1 MNCSKRITAG
11 LISVFMIINFTS
23 SLAIADGELDDSVA
37 ASLSTEVPAKSY
49 ILMESSTGKV
59 LEEQNSDEQM
69 APASVTKIMVMLLLM
84 EQIDAG
90 VISFDDMVT
99 TSENAASMGGSQIWL
114 EIGEEMSVN
123 DLLKATAVNSANDAA
138 VSLGEY
144 IGGSEE
150 NFVTMM
156 NEKANE
162 LGMINTVFKNAS
174 GLDAEGHLS
183 TARDIAIMSSELLKH
198 EEITKYTSI
207 WMDTLRGGETELTNT
222 NKLVRYYDG
231 CTGLKTGTTDE
242 AGSCISATATKE
254 GMTLIAVTMGSE
266 TSADRFSAARALLD
280 YGFNTYCLFTP
291 EIKFDDVPEIRVVNG
306 EKSSLEVDLPAS
318 NSVVVPKAEQA
329 AIEYSVEVMQDI
341 EAPIEQ
347 GNQVGTIIFTLNG
360 DTIEEYPIT
369 AAEDIN
375 ALSFN
380 FVFIRLFQLFFSI
393 A

>member
-49 ILMESSTGKV
+49 ILMEASTGKV

-291 EIKFDDVPEIRVVNG
+291 EIKFDDVPEIRVING